1 MSEPA
6 ELVPAGD
13 PSPAAAQEAHDV
25 DQRIRLKVR
34 QMRGLWVELAAELH
48 DFHDRK
54 LWRALGC
61 DSFEAW
67 LNDPEFE
74 GDLGRRW
81 VYELIAVYEQL
92 VVERGVDPS
101 RLQRLHVS
109 KVREV
114 LPAIRRQQ
122 APLDEALADAET
134 LSRPDLEIRYRGVI
148 LERAGRRPGRH
159 DRRRHARGAG
169 VGDVRLLRQPVS
181 AEGGVMAEPLRRC
194 RTICCR
200 PARPPATSS
209 RCAVPRAPWGKE
221 PLGVVDANQVP
232 RRRAVP

>member
-1 MSEPA
+1 MGERG
-6 ELVPAGD
+6 EIVPAGD
-13 PSPAAAQEAHDV
+13 PSPAAAEEAHQV

-48 DFHDRK
+48 DFHERK
-54 LWRALGC
+54 LWRALGH

-114 LPAIRRQQ
+114 LPAIRRNQ
-122 APLDEALADAET
+122 APLDDALSDAET
-134 LSRPDLEIRYRGVI
+134 LNRSDLEIRYRGVASSAPV
-148 LERAGRRPGRH
+148 AGPDGTTQVDTR
-159 DRRRHARGAG
+159 
-169 VGDVRLLRQPVS
+169 
-181 AEGGVMAEPLRRC
+181 AEPEWVTCGCCGSRYLRR
-194 RTICCR
+194 
-200 PARPPATSS
+200 AA
-209 RCAVPRAPWGKE
+209 
-221 PLGVVDANQVP
+221 
-232 RRRAVP
+232 